1 MQFGKFGFIFLMVAL
16 LMASTTVCM
25 SQEQDTNPNWIFFQ
39 NIPNNKC
46 VTISGTDWK
55 LSVDD
60 SYQVKFNATKGN
72 SNSTKDSRWSQEA
85 NFEGVGTLK
94 WSGNALVVDM
104 IVESRASYRYSENKY
119 ELRRE
124 RIAGSGL
131 INFLVDGSG
140 ADYRTH
146 REYVGEETRYASG
159 RNSENISFRM
169 WVDGAR
175 CSLSPFSMSVTM
187 SGDKYETVTF
197 DVSSSIDYTLS
208 IEKKSDSER
217 ASSMDQFGLWQWN
230 NERSKIYLPSV
241 DGKANFVIWNR
252 GETLSWSLELEND
265 VMGVNEFVTEQGDTI
280 VTLNVS
286 LDGSSARPL
295 TFAKYKPVPEIKIVE
310 EYIDTLVQSV
320 AALDSVV
327 FEHKRIMDTRE
338 VKVYNESDMFFI
350 ENISDGM
357 VMMNY
362 AVYNRFLG
370 SLDMRS
376 ESMLLEFKNHRI
388 MMINYKV
395 GEVEKTAL
403 FRLEGLESLMDY
415 L

>member
-1 MQFGKFGFIFLMVAL
+1 MQFSKFGSIFLMVAL
-16 LMASTTVCM
+16 LMSSTTVCM

-39 NIPNNKC
+39 DIPNNKC
-46 VTISGTDWK
+46 VTISGTGWK
-55 LSVDD
+55 LTIDD
-60 SYQVKFNATKGN
+60 SYQVKFNATKGD
-72 SNSTKDSRWSQEA
+72 SNSTSNSRWSQEA

-94 WSGNALVVDM
+94 WTGNTLDVDM
-104 IVESRASYRYSENKY
+104 IVESRASYRYSEDKY
-119 ELRRE
+119 EVRRE
-124 RIAGSGL
+124 RVAGSGL

-140 ADYRTH
+140 ADYRTY
-146 REYVGEETRYASG
+146 REYVGTETRSASG
-159 RNSENISFRM
+159 RNSENISFSMR
-169 WVDGAR
+169 VDGAR
-175 CSLSPFSMSVTM
+175 CRLSSFSMSVTM

-197 DVSSSIDYTLS
+197 DVSSSIDYSLS

-230 NERSKIYLPSV
+230 KERSKIYLPSV
-241 DGKANFVIWNR
+241 DGKVNFVIWNR

-310 EYIDTLVQSV
+310 EYKEV
-320 AALDSVV
+320 LDSVT
-327 FEHKRIMDTRE
+327 FEHKRIMNTRE
-338 VKVYNESDMFFI
+338 EKVYNESDMFFI

-376 ESMLLEFKNHRI
+376 ESMLMEFKNHRI

-395 GEVEKTAL
+395 GEVDKTAL